1 MSRQADEPVIRASEL
16 GEYVYCARSWWLKRA
31 QGVQSRNKAALRSGA
46 AAHDRHGRGV
56 ATVQTQRR
64 LATLLLAAAL
74 LVLFAAVLMALTG
87 GAG

>member
-1 MSRQADEPVIRASEL
+1 MSRQVDEPVIRASEL
-16 GEYVYCARSWWLKRA
+16 GEYVYCARSWWLRRV
-31 QGVQSRNKAALRSGA
+31 QGVQSRNKAALRSGM

-74 LVLFAAVLMALTG
+74 LVLLAAVLMALMG

>member
-1 MSRQADEPVIRASEL
+1 MSKPEDQPVIRASEL

-31 QGVQSRNKAALRSGA
+31 QGVPSRNVAALRSGT

-56 ATVQTQRR
+56 ATMQTQRR
-64 LATLLLAAAL
+64 LATMLLVAAALLAAA
-74 LVLFAAVLMALTG
+74 AVLLALLG

>member
-1 MSRQADEPVIRASEL
+1 MSNQGDQPVIRASEL

-31 QGVQSRNKAALRSGA
+31 QGVQSHNVDALCSGT

-64 LATLLLAAAL
+64 LATILLAAAAL
-74 LVLFAAVLMALTG
+74 LAVAAVLLALIG

>member
-1 MSRQADEPVIRASEL
+1 MSRQVDEPVIRASEL
-16 GEYVYCARSWWLKRA
+16 GEYVYCARSWWLRRV
-31 QGVQSRNKAALRSGA
+31 QGVQSRNQASLRSGT

-56 ATVQTQRR
+56 ATLQTQRR

-74 LVLFAAVLMALTG
+74 LVLLAAVLMALMG